1 MILFKQMEGNKL
13 DNASITSSILEVD
26 SEETVYAKKDMK
38 INKIEENLELKN

>member
-1 MILFKQMEGNKL
+1 MERNKL